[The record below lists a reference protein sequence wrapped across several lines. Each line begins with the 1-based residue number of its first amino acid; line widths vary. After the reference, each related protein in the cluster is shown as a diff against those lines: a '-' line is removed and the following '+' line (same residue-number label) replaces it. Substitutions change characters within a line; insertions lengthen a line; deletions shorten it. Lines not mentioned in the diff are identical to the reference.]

1 MAIAPKHVGAN
12 SKKMQYIISIVYL
25 LVLIEFVIQFTMS

>member
-12 SKKMQYIISIVYL
+12 SKKCSIL
-25 LVLIEFVIQFTMS
+25 LAKCICWCW